1 MWHTPTLPDQ
11 AFRVTLASMTLR
23 ARRWSCA
30 RDFAPGVVVLALLV
44 VVYCIL
50 GLVAAGLDA
59 EDALCTGGCRCEI
72 RQE

>member
-23 ARRWSCA
+23 ARRWSRA

-50 GLVAAGLDA
+50 AVAAAVLATPPGHCPA
-59 EDALCTGGCRCEI
+59 ACACEI